1 MDINAFKNSIV
12 TSTNDLLY
20 ISESESPW
28 VLEDL
33 GHKTKEEIKRWI
45 SSLHNGEPAIEVD
58 AKDFF
63 DRHITSQKMS
73 GDEMMI
79 VDADRYEQL
88 YELLKSSSNEIQ
100 VWRCGKIQVG
110 VYVVIITED
119 GQSLVLK
126 TTSIET

>member
-1 MDINAFKNSIV
+1 MNINAFKNSIL
-12 TSTNDLLY
+12 TSTNELLY
-20 ISESESPW
+20 ISESENPW

-33 GHKTKEEIKRWI
+33 DNKTEEEIQQWI
-45 SSLHNGEPAIEVD
+45 SSLHNGEPAIEVNPD
-58 AKDFF
+58 DFF
-63 DRHITSQKMS
+63 DRYITSQKMS
-73 GDEMMI
+73 GDEVMI
-79 VDADRYEQL
+79 ADADRYEQL
-88 YELLKSSSNEIQ
+88 YQLLKSSSNKIQ